1 MEDGGERVERE
12 KKSTEAD
19 GDDDGSGFR
28 GRLN

>member
-19 GDDDGSGFR
+19 GDDGSGFR